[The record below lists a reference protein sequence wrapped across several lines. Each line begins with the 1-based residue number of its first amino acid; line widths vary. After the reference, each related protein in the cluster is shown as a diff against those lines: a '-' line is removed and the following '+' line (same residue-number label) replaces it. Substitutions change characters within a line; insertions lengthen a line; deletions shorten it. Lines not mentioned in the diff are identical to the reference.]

1 MIASGIFDKTKEAVA
16 KTEKEGEREKEIL
29 EDLINKLPE
38 ESEKPQGECLL
49 NIAVEV
55 PIYNESLGEFPVV
68 FKVTGKDG
76 EAIVYEDFV
85 ATRIFSPGTNR
96 IQVEV
101 AGKDGIQVEIEP
113 VYSGGSYKITE
124 GIKIV
129 TLSKDNMT
137 TVSFTDNY
145 DYSVTKN
152 STTII
157 RFHNEIEYRNSIRK
171 LEIFKREI
179 TRRKE

>member
-1 MIASGIFDKTKEAVA
+1 
-16 KTEKEGEREKEIL
+16 
-29 EDLINKLPE
+29 
-38 ESEKPQGECLL
+38 
-49 NIAVEV
+49 
-55 PIYNESLGEFPVV
+55 
-68 FKVTGKDG
+68 
-76 EAIVYEDFV
+76 
-85 ATRIFSPGTNR
+85 
-96 IQVEV
+96 
-101 AGKDGIQVEIEP
+101 
-113 VYSGGSYKITE
+113 
-124 GIKIV
+124 
-129 TLSKDNMT
+129 MT